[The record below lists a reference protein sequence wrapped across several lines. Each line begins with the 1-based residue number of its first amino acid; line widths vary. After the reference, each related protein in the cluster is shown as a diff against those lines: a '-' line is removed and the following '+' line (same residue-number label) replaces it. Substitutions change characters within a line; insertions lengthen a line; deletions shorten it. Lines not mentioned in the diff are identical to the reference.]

1 MARLRRARRNE
12 PTLLGGPLRRIRTIR
27 VLFVRIHAA
36 HYRRK
41 DAAAQRNSCPV
52 RLFFA
57 KAARG
62 HRLGR
67 MRLSSPRPPHI
78 SHAFVTCAHRLFVA
92 GFRVP
97 SPHIFPRTVQRREIA
112 HNQNSVQKACRMWH
126 ARPVPKRSGRITPN
140 LACKTPGH
148 KVCDL
153 GFPFRIPFRRHVN
166 ATFEAHCEQKRERS
180 YNPKRF
186 SSSSLMIFNAFTR
199 A

>member
-1 MARLRRARRNE
+1 MLPTIEERAQQHKGTPAQCAYFSRRRHVGIVWAECDSRRRARR
-12 PTLLGGPLRRIRTIR
+12 T
-27 VLFVRIHAA
+27 
-36 HYRRK
+36 YR
-41 DAAAQRNSCPV
+41 
-52 RLFFA
+52 
-57 KAARG
+57 
-62 HRLGR
+62 
-67 MRLSSPRPPHI
+67 MLSS
-78 SHAFVTCAHRLFVA
+78 HALIAFSLRASACLHRTSSRGRYKGA
-92 GFRVP
+92 E
-97 SPHIFPRTVQRREIA
+97 S

-140 LACKTPGH
+140 PACKTPGH

-153 GFPFRIPFRRHVN
+153 RFSFRISFRKHVN

>member
-1 MARLRRARRNE
+1 MLPTIEERAQQHKGAPAQCAYFSRRRHVGIVWPNA
-12 PTLLGGPLRRIRTIR
+12 TLVAAP
-27 VLFVRIHAA
+27 AA
-36 HYRRK
+36 HIACFR
-41 DAAAQRNSCPV
+41 
-52 RLFFA
+52 
-57 KAARG
+57 
-62 HRLGR
+62 H
-67 MRLSSPRPPHI
+67 MRSSPFR
-78 SHAFVTCAHRLFVA
+78 C
-92 GFRVP
+92 GFPRA
-97 SPHIFPRTVQRREIA
+97 SPHIFPRAVQRRGIA

-126 ARPVPKRSGRITPN
+126 ARPVPKRSGRVAPN

-153 GFPFRIPFRRHVN
+153 GFSFRIPFQKHVN

>member
-1 MARLRRARRNE
+1 MLPTIEERAQQHKGTPAQCAYFSRRRHVGIVWAECGSRRRARR
-12 PTLLGGPLRRIRTIR
+12 T
-27 VLFVRIHAA
+27 
-36 HYRRK
+36 YR
-41 DAAAQRNSCPV
+41 
-52 RLFFA
+52 
-57 KAARG
+57 
-62 HRLGR
+62 
-67 MRLSSPRPPHI
+67 MLSS
-78 SHAFVTCAHRLFVA
+78 HALIAFSLRVSACLHRTS
-92 GFRVP
+92 FRGRYKGAE
-97 SPHIFPRTVQRREIA
+97 SR
-112 HNQNSVQKACRMWH
+112 NQNSVQKACRMWH

-153 GFPFRIPFRRHVN
+153 GFPFRIPFRKHVN

>member
-1 MARLRRARRNE
+1 MMPTIEERAQQHKGTPPSAPIFREGGTWASFGPNA
-12 PTLLGGPLRRIRTIR
+12 TL
-27 VLFVRIHAA
+27 VAA
-36 HYRRK
+36 PATHIACFR
-41 DAAAQRNSCPV
+41 
-52 RLFFA
+52 
-57 KAARG
+57 
-62 HRLGR
+62 H
-67 MRLSSPRPPHI
+67 MRSSPFR
-78 SHAFVTCAHRLFVA
+78 C
-92 GFRVP
+92 GFPRA
-97 SPHIFPRTVQRREIA
+97 SPHIFPRAVQRRGIA

-126 ARPVPKRSGRITPN
+126 TRPVPKWSGRVASN

-153 GFPFRIPFRRHVN
+153 GFSFQISFQRHVN

>member
-1 MARLRRARRNE
+1 MLPTIEERAQQHKGAPAQCAYFSRRRHVGIVWAECDSRRRARH
-12 PTLLGGPLRRIRTIR
+12 T
-27 VLFVRIHAA
+27 
-36 HYRRK
+36 YR
-41 DAAAQRNSCPV
+41 
-52 RLFFA
+52 
-57 KAARG
+57 
-62 HRLGR
+62 
-67 MRLSSPRPPHI
+67 MLSS
-78 SHAFVTCAHRLFVA
+78 HALIASSLRASACLHRTSSRGRYKGA
-92 GFRVP
+92 ESR
-97 SPHIFPRTVQRREIA
+97 S
-112 HNQNSVQKACRMWH
+112 QNSVQKACRMWH

-153 GFPFRIPFRRHVN
+153 GFPFRIPFRKHVN

>member
-1 MARLRRARRNE
+1 MLPTIEERAQQYKGTPAQCAYFSRRRHVGIVWAECDSRRRARR
-12 PTLLGGPLRRIRTIR
+12 T
-27 VLFVRIHAA
+27 
-36 HYRRK
+36 YR
-41 DAAAQRNSCPV
+41 
-52 RLFFA
+52 
-57 KAARG
+57 
-62 HRLGR
+62 
-67 MRLSSPRPPHI
+67 MLSSHALIAFSLRVSARP
-78 SHAFVTCAHRLFVA
+78 HRA
-92 GFRVP
+92 P
-97 SPHIFPRTVQRREIA
+97 SRGRYKGAESR
-112 HNQNSVQKACRMWH
+112 NQNPVQKACRMWH

-153 GFPFRIPFRRHVN
+153 GFPFRIPFRKHVN